1 MGTLSFCWKMTKY
14 SKISKQ
20 QQQENIISKTKFLQ
34 QKLFSFVSS
43 IEKYQTRN
51 NIFEEFSCKYLFIF
65 FFPLSFEYFVKYS
78 SKYLIC
84 KMYQNI
90 LKNNYDLYLF
100 QTVTHMNLMMN
111 LPFFG
116 PVGNRTRVRLSVGR
130 DGAPDPTLV

>member
-43 IEKYQTRN
+43 IEKYQTR

-100 QTVTHMNLMMN
+100 QTVTHMNMMMN